1 MVIGNINFKDPRQKM
16 WGILKNNVLT
26 SLPYTKETDASGN
39 AITSYSTN
47 SYADALSQ
55 VRELIIQGTSSSN
68 ILVVEFVPYDYTIQP
83 RI

>member
-1 MVIGNINFKDPRQKM
+1 MVIGNVNFKDPRQKM
-16 WGILKNNVLT
+16 WGILKSNVLT
-26 SLPYTKETDASGN
+26 SLPYTKETDSSGN

-47 SYADALSQ
+47 SYSDALSQ

-68 ILVVEFVPYDYTIQP
+68 ILVVEFVPYDYIIQP